1 MNLYKADLHTHTVL
15 SPCGDLEM
23 SPESIVKKAKEKGL
37 DILGITDHNS
47 TLNCKVLEEVAKDYD
62 LMILKG
68 AEVTSKEEAH
78 CLTFFENNDE
88 LFEFQTYLEN
98 NLPKIKNDVN
108 RFGYQV
114 VVDRDE
120 NIIEHVEWL
129 LISAIDASI
138 NQIEEKVHQLNGL
151 FIPAHIDRARYSIL
165 SQLGFVPADLNCDAL
180 ELSKFAQKNEFI
192 ERNKYL
198 ASYSFIQSSDA
209 HFISDV
215 GTATTFLQ
223 MENRSFKEI
232 EMALKGINERKI
244 VNHE

>member
-232 EMALKGINERKI
+232 EMALKGINGRKI
-244 VNHE
+244 VYHE